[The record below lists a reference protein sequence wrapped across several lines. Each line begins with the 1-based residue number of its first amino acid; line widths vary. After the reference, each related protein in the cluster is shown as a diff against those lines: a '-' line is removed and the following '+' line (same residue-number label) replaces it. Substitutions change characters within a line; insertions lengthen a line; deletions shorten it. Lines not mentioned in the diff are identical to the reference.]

1 MNYQSLK
8 IDELKELL
16 KEKGL
21 SVVGRKQQLIQA
33 LIIHDSQNNVNNS
46 SFTDDSSLCSANKE
60 GSSVNNKDADKIEEN
75 SGNKVEQEMKTNKSE
90 LNTELSNKIKPTIC
104 INDVNQLTEQ
114 ERIELRRQKFGICE
128 SLTEDQKRLARM
140 KRFGFRSE
148 SDKLRLRRERFGMIS
163 ESDKIR
169 QRKERFG
176 TISKAVDSEH
186 EKKIQAR
193 KLRFGLKP

>member
-33 LIIHDSQNNVNNS
+33 LIVHDSQNSQNNS
-46 SFTDDSSLCSANKE
+46 LSAVDSEL
-60 GSSVNNKDADKIEEN
+60 GSVNERDKVKGVDKTDKDLG
-75 SGNKVEQEMKTNKSE
+75 SKVDQEMKISE
-90 LNTELSNKIKPTIC
+90 DEANIEHRSKVKPTIC
-104 INDVNQLTEQ
+104 INDINQLTEQ
-114 ERIELRRQKFGICE
+114 QRIELRRQKFGTCD

-140 KRFGFRSE
+140 KRFGFKSE
-148 SDKLRLRRERFGMIS
+148 TDKLRLRKERFGIIS
-163 ESDKIR
+163 ESEKIR
-169 QRKERFG
+169 QRKERFSSM
-176 TISKAVDSEH
+176 SKVVDPEQ

-193 KLRFGLKP
+193 KLRFGLK